1 MIIAVYCVLL
11 IATII
16 YSVLIYQ
23 VQKEVTHNADTHH
36 KIEDPKIC
44 IIISVRNESRHIAQ
58 TLESILCNDYP
69 AEHYD
74 ILVINDH
81 STDKT
86 AEIVS
91 KFKKVTLLH
100 LPIGIYG
107 KKAAITFG
115 IQNTNANKI
124 ILTDGDC
131 IVEKDW
137 ILHHSSALDNTYIN
151 TGWIFLKEERNFLSA
166 VQAMDVAAT
175 LAITKWAIKKE
186 YFALGNGA
194 NMSIRRNIL
203 QGEWYSG
210 NEHIASGDD
219 IFLFEKIFKKD
230 PSKIGFIDGMNGS
243 VTTYGQPSWSS
254 LLAQRLR
261 WAAKQAIT
269 SSKRVFIFQSVIAV
283 YLFLLYGVLL
293 WLLWNWTSFGYIV
306 IISLG
311 IKFIVDYQLLKKI
324 QSQYAKPST
333 TFFVLA
339 WILYPIFYFILAF
352 AALFRINVKWKDRP
366 TLSDTKKAL

>member
-107 KKAAITFG
+107 KR
-115 IQNTNANKI
+115 QQ
-124 ILTDGDC
+124 
-131 IVEKDW
+131 
-137 ILHHSSALDNTYIN
+137 LHL
-151 TGWIFLKEERNFLSA
+151 E
-166 VQAMDVAAT
+166 
-175 LAITKWAIKKE
+175 
-186 YFALGNGA
+186 
-194 NMSIRRNIL
+194 
-203 QGEWYSG
+203 
-210 NEHIASGDD
+210 
-219 IFLFEKIFKKD
+219 
-230 PSKIGFIDGMNGS
+230 
-243 VTTYGQPSWSS
+243 
-254 LLAQRLR
+254 
-261 WAAKQAIT
+261 
-269 SSKRVFIFQSVIAV
+269 
-283 YLFLLYGVLL
+283 
-293 WLLWNWTSFGYIV
+293 
-306 IISLG
+306 
-311 IKFIVDYQLLKKI
+311 
-324 QSQYAKPST
+324 
-333 TFFVLA
+333 
-339 WILYPIFYFILAF
+339 
-352 AALFRINVKWKDRP
+352 FRIQMPIK
-366 TLSDTKKAL
+366 LF